1 MWYPSFR
8 LLGGLRGRLALSYAV
23 VVLLSVAG
31 SAAFTTASLRGFML
45 DFIGEDLLTRA
56 NLIADD
62 LRGPLSRADADA
74 VKAHIARLDK
84 LTSVR
89 FLVLDRSGQ
98 PIAATVDPPPIEVQP
113 TDARVRAA
121 LGGEQTVST
130 TVDRATPNERVQ
142 ATVPV
147 RGADGA
153 VVGVIRASYTVAQVR
168 AVTDQVFQ
176 TAVFGAALAGVAAAL
191 AGLVLAASVAHPVR
205 EVARAAVRLAG
216 GRSPAP
222 LPAPRGA
229 PDEVRSLVAS
239 FNELAA
245 QMAAFERARVEFA
258 SDVAHEVR
266 SLGSAMRTAA
276 EALEAGALR
285 DDPRLGQRL
294 VHGLVGHTRRLSRLA
309 DDLLGL
315 ARLEGGRLQLDLQEL
330 DVREP
335 VASAVDELLAEAEE
349 RGVALNLE
357 LPDGPLAVRGDAVR
371 LVQAIGN
378 LIDNALKYAGDGG
391 RIDVRVRRAEGAI
404 DIAVEDSGPGISEEM
419 RGRIFERYV
428 RLDEQSTAGMG
439 LGLAIASGIARAHD
453 GHLRVEASAT
463 GGARFVL
470 RIPGLRPR
478 PSAGAPAAAD
488 VA

>member
-205 EVARAAVRLAG
+205 EVARAA
-216 GRSPAP
+216 

-391 RIDVRVRRAEGAI
+391 RVDVRVRRAEGAI

>member
-8 LLGGLRGRLALSYAV
+8 LLSGLRGRLALSYAI

-31 SAAFTTASLRGFML
+31 SAAYTTASLRGYML

-56 NLIADD
+56 ALIADD

-74 VKAHIARLDK
+74 VKAHIARLDE

-89 FLVLDRSGQ
+89 FLVLDGSGR
-98 PIAATVDPPPIEVQP
+98 PIAATVNPPPIEVQ
-113 TDARVRAA
+113 A
-121 LGGEQTVST
+121 TVST
-130 TVDRATPNERVQ
+130 TVDSATPNERVQ

-153 VVGVIRASYTVAQVR
+153 VIGVIRASFTVAQVR
-168 AVTDQVFQ
+168 AVTDRVYQ
-176 TAVFGAALAGVAAAL
+176 TAVFGAFLAGVMAAL
-191 AGLVLAASVAHPVR
+191 AGLALAASVAHPVR
-205 EVARAAVRLAG
+205 EVARAAGRLAG
-216 GRSPAP
+216 GRSPVP
-222 LPAPRGA
+222 IPAPRGA
-229 PDEVRSLVAS
+229 PNEVRSLVAS

-315 ARLEGGRLQLDLQEL
+315 SRLEGGRLQLDLREL

-335 VASAVDELLAEAEE
+335 VSSAVDELLAEAEQ
-349 RGVALNLE
+349 RGVVLTLE
-357 LPDGPLAVRGDAVR
+357 VPDGPLAVRADAVR
-371 LVQAIGN
+371 LVQAVGN
-378 LIDNALKYAGDGG
+378 LIDNALKYAGHGG
-391 RIDVRVRRAEGAI
+391 RVDVRVRRAEGAI

-428 RLDEQSTAGMG
+428 RLDERNTAGTG

-470 RIPGLRPR
+470 RIPAIGTL
-478 PSAGAPAAAD
+478 PSPGAPAAAD